1 MSQHFPIHTVLSW
14 CFAATSSPLYNSC
27 SNLHPLKAIR
37 LLHRAPLRYSRVF
50 WSLFR
55 TFVGLEVSTGH
66 FQLLELVSEVDRV
79 MEEYD
84 LPVFYKVRPFPAGLE
99 VLSGS
104 CEGLGPDWSVL
115 CSTLNKQEWRN
126 WALKWF
132 STGQSVAFTANTL
145 NRVLLRV
152 GLAQV

>member
-84 LPVFYKVRPFPAGLE
+84 LPVFYKVRLSLLVWRCCLVPVKGWGLT
-99 VLSGS
+99 
-104 CEGLGPDWSVL
+104 GLCCV
-115 CSTLNKQEWRN
+115 QR
-126 WALKWF
+126 
-132 STGQSVAFTANTL
+132 
-145 NRVLLRV
+145 
-152 GLAQV
+152 

>member
-1 MSQHFPIHTVLSW
+1 MS
-14 CFAATSSPLYNSC
+14 
-27 SNLHPLKAIR
+27 
-37 LLHRAPLRYSRVF
+37 

-66 FQLLELVSEVDRV
+66 FQLLELVSEVDKV

-104 CEGLGPDWSVL
+104 LQGVGAWLVC
-115 CSTLNKQEWRN
+115 
-126 WALKWF
+126 A
-132 STGQSVAFTANTL
+132 AFDPT
-145 NRVLLRV
+145 
-152 GLAQV
+152 

>member
-1 MSQHFPIHTVLSW
+1 M
-14 CFAATSSPLYNSC
+14 
-27 SNLHPLKAIR
+27 
-37 LLHRAPLRYSRVF
+37 F